1 MSDEASRT
9 RGRGADRIGTRLSAQ
24 DTRVVLWLSVLAFAG
39 WAVLSMTHGAIDLG
53 RLPVGAGATGLAWGL
68 VGSSAL
74 TVAAVAVSRRC
85 AWGGP
90 ARLAVGAMSALVAWS
105 ALSMTW
111 APAPDLAW
119 LATNRVALGLA
130 ALVLAVGPALVA
142 ADPARRFAIG
152 VAVAAV
158 PVLAWALGSRV
169 LPELLAPIR
178 DTPRLTAPI
187 GHANTLALV
196 AVFVVPGALCL
207 AAQQRWRRTGAIILM
222 LGLLVVAMSGS
233 RSGILALATSIALAL
248 WLQADRPAMLGA
260 LGAAVFGAVPAALYA
275 LTAGPLT
282 TEPILDDPAG
292 RRGAGLILGAL
303 IVGGAAIA
311 GTMLDPLAPAARRVA
326 RWLDRPAA
334 GRIVPAMTG
343 VAIVGGVALAAV
355 VGRNAEAGA
364 GRAIS
369 LSSNN
374 RTPWWGQAWRGFL
387 DAPIVGDGAGGFP
400 LTHIAER
407 TVADQNLLVRQP
419 HQLGLELLSELGVV
433 GLLLGL
439 VALAAVVWGARR
451 VGYAAGPA
459 LAIVAAFLVQ
469 AQLDIPWTSPAA
481 TIPAMAA
488 AGVVVAMG
496 AHAGVRH
503 SPVHL
508 APLEAT
514 DAHSDVSC
522 AGVTSAHA
530 GVRHG
535 PVQLARVGVT
545 AVVAVGACVSALM
558 LWHAERT
565 STNAYF
571 AAFTDPGRGA
581 ALAHAAA
588 GTARLSIGPLLVEA
602 RALTT
607 LHDRAG
613 ATSAAR
619 RAVDRQPDNP
629 FAWECLATV
638 ADAAQRS
645 NAIRRWTKLDP
656 HRDTTRAARC
666 QPGW

>member
-9 RGRGADRIGTRLSAQ
+9 RGRGADRIGTRLGAQ

-39 WAVLSMTHGAIDLG
+39 WAVLSMTHGAVDLG

-68 VGSSAL
+68 AGASAL
-74 TVAAVAVSRRC
+74 TVAAVAGSRRC

-119 LATNRVALGLA
+119 LATNRVAIGLA
-130 ALVLAVGPALVA
+130 ALVLAVGLALVA

-207 AAQQRWRRTGAIILM
+207 AAQQRWRPTGAIILM

-233 RSGILALATSIALAL
+233 RSGILALATSVALAL

-260 LGAAVFGAVPAALYA
+260 LGAAGFGAVPAALYA

-282 TEPILDDPAG
+282 TEPVLDDPAG
-292 RRGAGLILGAL
+292 RRGAGLMLGAL
-303 IVGGAAIA
+303 IVVGAAIA
-311 GTMLDPLAPAARRVA
+311 GTMHDPLAPAARRVA
-326 RWLDRPAA
+326 RWLERPAA
-334 GRIVPAMTG
+334 GRIVPALTG

-374 RTPWWGQAWRGFL
+374 RTSWWGQAWRGFL

-451 VGYAAGPA
+451 VGHAAGPA

-503 SPVHL
+503 SPVQL

-514 DAHSDVSC
+514 D
-522 AGVTSAHA
+522 AHA

-545 AVVAVGACVSALM
+545 AVVAVGACVSALV

-581 ALAHAAA
+581 ALAHTAA

-629 FAWECLATV
+629 FAWECLAAV
-638 ADAAQRS
+638 ADPAHRS
-645 NAIRRWTKLDP
+645 DAIRRWTKLDP

>member
-68 VGSSAL
+68 VGASAL

-292 RRGAGLILGAL
+292 RRGAGLMLGAL

-311 GTMLDPLAPAARRVA
+311 GTMHDPLAPAARRVA

-451 VGYAAGPA
+451 VGHAAGPA

-496 AHAGVRH
+496 AHAGVRRR
-503 SPVHL
+503 PVHL

>member
-1 MSDEASRT
+1 
-9 RGRGADRIGTRLSAQ
+9 
-24 DTRVVLWLSVLAFAG
+24 
-39 WAVLSMTHGAIDLG
+39 MTHGAVDLG

-68 VGSSAL
+68 VGASAL
-74 TVAAVAVSRRC
+74 TVAAVAGSRRC

-119 LATNRVALGLA
+119 LATNRVAIGLA
-130 ALVLAVGPALVA
+130 ALVLAVGLALVA

-152 VAVAAV
+152 VAVTAV

-207 AAQQRWRRTGAIILM
+207 AAQQRWRPTGAIILM

-233 RSGILALATSIALAL
+233 RSGILALATSVALAL

-260 LGAAVFGAVPAALYA
+260 LGAAAFGAMPAALYA

-282 TEPILDDPAG
+282 TEPVLDDPAG
-292 RRGAGLILGAL
+292 RRGAGLMLGAL
-303 IVGGAAIA
+303 IVVGAAIA
-311 GTMLDPLAPAARRVA
+311 GTMHDPLAPAARRVA
-326 RWLDRPAA
+326 RWFERPAA
-334 GRIVPAMTG
+334 GRIVPALTG
-343 VAIVGGVALAAV
+343 VVIVGGVALAAV
-355 VGRNAEAGA
+355 VGRTAEAGA

-374 RTPWWGQAWRGFL
+374 RTSWWGQAWRGFL

-451 VGYAAGPA
+451 VGHAAGPA

-503 SPVHL
+503 SPVQL

-514 DAHSDVSC
+514 H
-522 AGVTSAHA
+522 AHA

-581 ALAHAAA
+581 ALAHTAA

-629 FAWECLATV
+629 FAWECLAAV
-638 ADAAQRS
+638 ADPAHRS
-645 NAIRRWTKLDP
+645 DAIRRWTKLDP
-656 HRDTTRAARC
+656 HRDTSRAARC

>member
-1 MSDEASRT
+1 
-9 RGRGADRIGTRLSAQ
+9 
-24 DTRVVLWLSVLAFAG
+24 
-39 WAVLSMTHGAIDLG
+39 MTHGAIDLG

-68 VGSSAL
+68 VGASAL

-292 RRGAGLILGAL
+292 RRGAGLMLGGL

-311 GTMLDPLAPAARRVA
+311 GTMHDPLAPAARRVA

-451 VGYAAGPA
+451 VGHAAGPA

-503 SPVHL
+503 SPVQL

-514 DAHSDVSC
+514 DAHPDVSC